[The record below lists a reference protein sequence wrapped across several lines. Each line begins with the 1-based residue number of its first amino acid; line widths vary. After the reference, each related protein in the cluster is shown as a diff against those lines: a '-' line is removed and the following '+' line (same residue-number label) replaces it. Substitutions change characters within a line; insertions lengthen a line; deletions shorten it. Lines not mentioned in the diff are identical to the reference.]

1 MGAYC
6 KRGNRNRQ
14 VEAPRSS
21 AAGIDKES
29 PAQFFDYRLVRMAGD
44 DSRES
49 RGSWIELELRQVM
62 KDVDCVAA
70 NLDHIVCGKT
80 ATPSARVVIATH
92 GSDRRNGS
100 ERVQNRWVA
109 DVAAM
114 NDEVRVVE
122 RIEASGRI
130 KPWVSA
136 IRPTRCSEADTRL
149 KTYEYYKFHR
159 QLDFGRHRD
168 HGGRAFTRKGPEP
181 RTPSLQRSGFS
192 G

>member
-1 MGAYC
+1 MMGAYC

-122 RIEASGRI
+122 RIERL
-130 KPWVSA
+130 
-136 IRPTRCSEADTRL
+136 RPNQTVGICYQA
-149 KTYEYYKFHR
+149 Y
-159 QLDFGRHRD
+159 
-168 HGGRAFTRKGPEP
+168 AM
-181 RTPSLQRSGFS
+181 QRSRHAPKDLRILQVPSTVGFWTS
-192 G
+192 S